1 MRAYVSMCFGDPW
14 EGPVPVEQV
23 VAAVVASAPVSA
35 DELLDLCRG
44 HIASF
49 KKPKR
54 IAFVDALP
62 KNAYGKIVRRE
73 VRASLTAA

>member
-1 MRAYVSMCFGDPW
+1 MGESVI
-14 EGPVPVEQV
+14 
-23 VAAVVASAPVSA
+23 AAVVASAPISA
-35 DELLDLCRG
+35 EELQELCRQ

-73 VRASLTAA
+73 VKASLAGA

>member
-1 MRAYVSMCFGDPW
+1 VREVCVFGEPDGKW
-14 EGPVPVEQV
+14 GESVT
-23 VAAVVASAPVSA
+23 AAVVAAAPVGA
-35 DELLDLCRG
+35 DELQEFCRR

-54 IAFVDALP
+54 IAFVEALP

-73 VRASLTAA
+73 VKAALSGG